1 MTEATPHPVL
11 SIRNLKI
18 SFLREGK
25 FNAIVRD
32 LNLDI
37 HAGETLAIV
46 GESGSGKSVSA
57 LSVMQLLPENS
68 SKIEGSIKLNGEEL
82 IGTSPRPDADDPRQP
97 DRDDLSGADD
107 EPQPGADGR

>member
-1 MTEATPHPVL
+1 MTEVTPIPVI

-37 HAGETLAIV
+37 NAGETLAIV

-57 LSVMQLLPENS
+57 LSVMQL
-68 SKIEGSIKLNGEEL
+68 
-82 IGTSPRPDADDPRQP
+82 
-97 DRDDLSGADD
+97 
-107 EPQPGADGR
+107 